1 MISLD
6 CEILEKEIRSCISL
20 VPQYLIQFI
29 FFKKKKE
36 RNKTLSWIEKQKEK
50 GTTEDEMVGWHHQ
63 LNRHE
68 FEPALWDSEG
78 QRNLVCCSP
87 LRCKES
93 DTNWKRQQFCLF
105 WTVNSWNYIIC
116 SHLCL
121 VFVTQCY
128 IYEIHPFHHLYDCVW
143 IYKHFVTVAPLLSCV
158 QVFGI
163 PWTCSMPG
171 FPVLHYLLEFAQ
183 NSCSLSQWCHP
194 TTSSSVIPFS
204 SCLQSFPASRSFSNI
219 YIYIMLLIG
228 ILVVSCYE
236 LQCHELL
243 YIGVL
248 VYTWGH
254 FCWVHRQVAR
264 IAGL

>member
-1 MISLD
+1 
-6 CEILEKEIRSCISL
+6 
-20 VPQYLIQFI
+20 
-29 FFKKKKE
+29 
-36 RNKTLSWIEKQKEK
+36 
-50 GTTEDEMVGWHHQ
+50 MVGWHHQ

-68 FEPALWDSEG
+68 FEPALGDSEG

-183 NSCSLSQWCHP
+183 NHVLQQVPLFNNSCVFNNWSYSTLP
-194 TTSSSVIPFS
+194 NSSSCWLSKLLTKNIS
-204 SCLQSFPASRSFSNI
+204 SFVFT
-219 YIYIMLLIG
+219 
-228 ILVVSCYE
+228 
-236 LQCHELL
+236 
-243 YIGVL
+243 VL
-248 VYTWGH
+248 PQEKH
-254 FCWVHRQVAR
+254 P
-264 IAGL
+264 L